1 MIFVTVGTHEQQFD
15 RLIKE
20 VDLLKKNGFIKDEVF
35 IQTGYSTYQPRF
47 CNWSKFLPYKEML
60 NMVKKSDIVITHG
73 GPSSFI
79 MALQLEKV
87 PIVVPRKKEFDE
99 HINDHQ
105 YEFVKTIS
113 ERSGNII
120 CVYDVKKLKDTIINY
135 QDILENRPKGMKSN
149 NSTFN
154 HELEKLVMKL

>member
-1 MIFVTVGTHEQQFD
+1 
-15 RLIKE
+15 
-20 VDLLKKNGFIKDEVF
+20 
-35 IQTGYSTYQPRF
+35 
-47 CNWSKFLPYKEML
+47 
-60 NMVKKSDIVITHG
+60 MVKKSDIVITHG

-79 MALQLEKV
+79 MALQFEKV

-149 NSTFN
+149 NSAFN